1 MRTARV
7 PPVAIAAGHKY
18 CFECNSLKPVSEFG
32 IESAKPDG
40 LRHICKCC
48 DRARA
53 KRYRATPRGKAVGK
67 AYREKL
73 RKVRRGIIESQ
84 DHYGRAAL
92 A

>member
-7 PPVAIAAGHKY
+7 PPVAVAVGYKY
-18 CFECNSLKPVSEFG
+18 CFECGNTKSISEFG
-32 IESAKPDG
+32 IATSKPDG

-53 KRYRATPRGKAVGK
+53 KRYRKTARGKAVGR
-67 AYREKL
+67 AYRESL
-73 RKVRRGIIESQ
+73 RRGRRSRTEGKGL
-84 DHYGRAAL
+84 HVRPVL

>member
-7 PPVAIAAGHKY
+7 PPVPVSAGYKH
-18 CFECNSLKPVSEFG
+18 CFECGTTKPISEFG
-32 IESAKPDG
+32 IESSKPDG

-53 KRYRATPRGKAVGK
+53 KRYRATARGKAVGR
-67 AYREKL
+67 AYRESL
-73 RKVRRGIIESQ
+73 RRGR
-84 DHYGRAAL
+84 RARVEGKGLYARSIL